1 MKNNITMI
9 VAAAT
14 NHTIG
19 KDNQLL
25 WHISEDLKR
34 FKALTSGHAIIMG
47 RKTFESLPKA
57 LPNRTNIVITRKR
70 DYSAPGAHVCHS
82 LEEALEMASG
92 DLQPF
97 IIGGGEIY
105 KQALPHTDTIELTRV
120 HKTFEGD
127 AFFPEISPL
136 VWECVQESE
145 KKQTASGL
153 AYTFTTF
160 KKTHRNR

>member
-1 MKNNITMI
+1 MKNEITMI
-9 VAAAT
+9 VAAAA

-34 FKALTSGHAIIMG
+34 FKQLTSGHAIIMG

-57 LPNRTNIVITRKR
+57 LPNRTNIVITRKK

-82 LEEALEMASG
+82 LEEALEMAST
-92 DLQPF
+92 DPQPF

-105 KQALPHTDTIELTRV
+105 KQALPFTDTIELTRV
-120 HKTFEGD
+120 HKAFEGD

-136 VWECVQESE
+136 TWECVQESE

-153 AYTFTTF
+153 AYTFMTF
-160 KKTHRNR
+160 KKIN

>member
-25 WHISEDLKR
+25 WYISEDLKR

-70 DYSAPGAHVCHS
+70 DYSAPGVHVCHS
-82 LEEALEMASG
+82 LEEALEM
-92 DLQPF
+92 DRH
-97 IIGGGEIY
+97 I
-105 KQALPHTDTIELTRV
+105 
-120 HKTFEGD
+120 
-127 AFFPEISPL
+127 
-136 VWECVQESE
+136 
-145 KKQTASGL
+145 
-153 AYTFTTF
+153 
-160 KKTHRNR
+160 